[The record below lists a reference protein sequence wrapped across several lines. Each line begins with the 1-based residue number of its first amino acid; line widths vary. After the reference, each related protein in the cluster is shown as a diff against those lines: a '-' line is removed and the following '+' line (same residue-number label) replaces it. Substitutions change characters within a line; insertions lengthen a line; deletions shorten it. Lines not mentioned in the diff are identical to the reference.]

1 METTNKNNSYDILLK
16 KPELAALAY
25 EVVLDGSGILS
36 FQGENKSLA
45 NKVIETAKTSYIQ
58 NGNKKR
64 LSNLKTT
71 ILEIVAKYNDNSHRR
86 EIWNNIIKYE
96 NLPKS
101 LCKHGVNMLITDYIN
116 YDVVDYD
123 DLVEAV
129 KAIENMNMSSV
140 VNISEVLGKS
150 LPVILGYINDTGYH
164 DRVSEYLR
172 NLLIY
177 LILPYKFRIKSHI
190 DILSKMSTDNMSND
204 YDPITDEIWDN
215 DDNDYKDKLFNYIT
229 NAVSSPITYIDKWAT
244 NLQDILFVNP
254 SELEKSNNKK
264 LVDEAVT
271 YSIPIKS
278 NNTYNVDLVNI
289 VYIYKYEDTEITT
302 TSDISKIA
310 ELLPLIIDKMEMKS
324 VVINDKVEEFT
335 DPNNYSKFII
345 KETLGTEV
353 SCFKT
358 DDKNASLFITVNE
371 DSKYSFGEFDPDIY
385 RFIKVKSDVSNIYMV
400 GLNNEKVYKFTISND
415 KLTDSVLV

>member
-1 METTNKNNSYDILLK
+1 METTKNNSYDILLK
-16 KPELAALAY
+16 RPEMAALAY

-36 FQGENKSLA
+36 FQGENKNLA
-45 NKVIETAKTSYIQ
+45 NKIIETAKTSYIQ
-58 NGNKKR
+58 NSNTRR

-116 YDVVDYD
+116 YDVNDYD

-140 VNISEVLGKS
+140 VNISNVLSKS
-150 LPVILGYINDTGYH
+150 LPVILGYINDTGYQ
-164 DRVSEYLR
+164 DKVSEYLR

-190 DILSKMSTDNMSND
+190 DILSNMSND
-204 YDPITDEIWDN
+204 KISDNYDPITDEIWDN
-215 DDNDYKDKLFNYIT
+215 NDDDYKDKLFNYIT
-229 NAVSSPITYIDKWAT
+229 NAVASPITYIESWAD
-244 NLQDILFVNP
+244 NLKDILFVNP
-254 SELEKSNNKK
+254 SELNKPTSTR
-264 LVDEAVT
+264 LVDNDIV
-271 YSIPIKS
+271 YKVPVKS
-278 NNTYNVDLVNI
+278 NNTYNVDLIDI

-302 TSDISKIA
+302 TSDITKIA
-310 ELLPLIIDKMEMKS
+310 ELLPVIIDKMEMKS
-324 VVINDKVEEFT
+324 VTINDKVEEFT

-358 DDKNASLFITVNE
+358 KDKNASLFITVSE
-371 DSKYSFGEFDPDIY
+371 DSKYPFGEFEPDIY

-400 GLNNEKVYKFTISND
+400 GLNTEKVYKFTISND